1 MTRSNRETEWTRTLE
16 MTHPITRRHAEI
28 IRLIAEGLTSK
39 QIADR
44 LGISPRTVEAHRF
57 NLMRR
62 LRVRN
67 VAELLR
73 VAWTKR
79 LLTKAG
85 RTND

>member
-1 MTRSNRETEWTRTLE
+1 V
-16 MTHPITRRHAEI
+16 THPLTARHEEI
-28 IRLIAEGLTSK
+28 IRFIAEGSTSK

-44 LGISPRTVEAHRF
+44 LGISARTVEAHRF

-79 LLTKAG
+79 LLTKTG
-85 RTND
+85 VTK

>member
-1 MTRSNRETEWTRTLE
+1 MSRFARETPVSGTLE
-16 MTHPITRRHAEI
+16 LTHPITARHAQI

-39 QIADR
+39 QIANR
-44 LGISPRTVEAHRF
+44 LGISARTVEAHRF

-73 VAWTKR
+73 AAWTNR
-79 LLTKAG
+79 LLTRNGLAK
-85 RTND
+85 

>member
-1 MTRSNRETEWTRTLE
+1 MARSDRESETTRTFE
-16 MTHPITRRHAEI
+16 THPITARHEEI

-44 LGISPRTVEAHRF
+44 LGISARTVEAHRF

-73 VAWTKR
+73 VAWAKR
-79 LLTKAG
+79 LLTKSGLAK
-85 RTND
+85 

>member
-1 MTRSNRETEWTRTLE
+1 MARSDRLTEARRPFDL
-16 MTHPITRRHAEI
+16 THPITARHKEI
-28 IRLIAEGLTSK
+28 IRFIAEGLTSK

-44 LGISPRTVEAHRF
+44 LGISARTVEAHRF

-62 LRVRN
+62 LQVRN

-79 LLTKAG
+79 LLTKTG
-85 RTND
+85 LTK

>member
-1 MTRSNRETEWTRTLE
+1 MAPSDRETEARRTFE
-16 MTHPITRRHAEI
+16 VTHPLTARHEEI
-28 IRLIAEGLTSK
+28 IRFIAEGLTSK

-44 LGISPRTVEAHRF
+44 LGISARTVEAHRF

-79 LLTKAG
+79 LLTKTG
-85 RTND
+85 VTK

>member
-1 MTRSNRETEWTRTLE
+1 MARSDREAETTRSFDL
-16 MTHPITRRHAEI
+16 THPITARHEEI
-28 IRLIAEGLTSK
+28 IRFIAEGLTSK

-44 LGISPRTVEAHRF
+44 LGISTRTVEAHRF

-79 LLTKAG
+79 LLTKTG
-85 RTND
+85 LTK

>member
-1 MTRSNRETEWTRTLE
+1 MARSDRETEWTRTLE
-16 MTHPITRRHAEI
+16 MTHPITGRHAEI

-79 LLTKAG
+79 LLPKAG
-85 RTND
+85 RTK

>member
-1 MTRSNRETEWTRTLE
+1 MPRSDRETLVSSTLE
-16 MTHPITRRHAEI
+16 MTHPITARHTEI

-39 QIADR
+39 QIAGR
-44 LGISPRTVEAHRF
+44 LGISTRTVEAHRF

-73 VAWTKR
+73 VAWTNR
-79 LLTKAG
+79 LLAKTGMAK
-85 RTND
+85 

>member
-1 MTRSNRETEWTRTLE
+1 MAPSDRETGARRTFE
-16 MTHPITRRHAEI
+16 VTHPLTARHEEI
-28 IRLIAEGLTSK
+28 ICFIAEGLTSK

-44 LGISPRTVEAHRF
+44 LGISARTVEAHRF

-79 LLTKAG
+79 LLTKTG
-85 RTND
+85 VTK

>member
-1 MTRSNRETEWTRTLE
+1 MARSDRETESMRTVE
-16 MTHPITRRHAEI
+16 MTHPITARHEEI
-28 IRLIAEGLTSK
+28 IRFIAEGLTSK

-44 LGISPRTVEAHRF
+44 LGISARTVEAHRF

-79 LLTKAG
+79 LLSKTGSEK
-85 RTND
+85 